1 MKTIPPWTCWAPIWV
16 PEKSEGLCEKWPK
29 IGPSSLQGSFATHPK
44 PQGGPRVLHTA
55 AALAMQCSG
64 VGPVH
69 LGRVVSLLVVPP
81 GPVVSGALVLH
92 IINFSQKMG

>member
-1 MKTIPPWTCWAPIWV
+1 MKTIPPWTCWAAIGV
-16 PEKSEGLCEKWPK
+16 PEKSKEMEKMPA
-29 IGPSSLQGSFATHPK
+29 IGPSFLQDSFAAHPK

-92 IINFSQKMG
+92 IVKLSREMG